1 MDRTRQLRYGGLAFV
16 FIGFFVFAVVFFV
29 LVQVGGRSS
38 DGTVVLVATAGLCWL
53 IVARLLWAHAI
64 APRLYSRIR
73 SEEHTSEL
81 QSHLN
86 LVCRLLLEKKKHY
99 M

>member
-1 MDRTRQLRYGGLAFV
+1 V

-53 IVARLLWAHAI
+53 IVAGFCG
-64 APRLYSRIR
+64 
-73 SEEHTSEL
+73 HTLSPPAYTAGFVRCGRNR
-81 QSHLN
+81 HLIIQVQ
-86 LVCRLLLEKKKHY
+86 LTQTG
-99 M
+99 